1 MTARMTNVPAPDFNE
16 STTLADDALR
26 RHLAL
31 KRELIQL
38 QDHVVHI
45 ETRLARLQPLLQ
57 ILSVLGIVP
66 RLVVRAMLFP
76 LKAVGWILRLPAML
90 KQIEKAKFQSER
102 VTYDPAS
109 EAYAR
114 RLDRAAWRETL
125 RRSFGFLHPPLYKV
139 ALRQRLALAR
149 RPRVLHAIANVFV
162 GGSTQLVVDLHDYLG
177 HRIEMEVLTSALPKR
192 GSHHGMII
200 HLAPQPVLRYLVRG
214 VFSRFRPDIVH
225 VHYWGD
231 VDEPWYRAIFD
242 VAAEIG
248 CPIVQNVNTPVAPFS
263 GVPTAC
269 NVFVSQSVADRF
281 GSQAPARVI
290 HPGIDLERFTL
301 PKPHD
306 SDAFHSIG
314 MIYRL
319 ENDKLNADAIEL
331 FITVVKMR
339 PRTRVTIVGDGSLFG
354 HFRSRVEQ
362 ECLLPQFEFTGFVPY
377 DQLQTYLA
385 RFKLFVAP
393 VWQESFGQVIPFAMC
408 AGLAV
413 AGYRV
418 GAVPEILGSDETLG
432 QTLVETAT
440 IIVALLD
447 DREKLEALGKRNR
460 ALAIERFSVETMAIA
475 YLDLYRAI
483 APREFDIAP
492 TLPDAISFP
501 L

>member
-1 MTARMTNVPAPDFNE
+1 MMARMTNVPSPDFDE
-16 STTLADDALR
+16 SASLADDAAR
-26 RHLAL
+26 RHLVL
-31 KRELIQL
+31 KRELIEL
-38 QDHVVHI
+38 QDHVVDI
-45 ETRLARLQPLLQ
+45 ETRFARLKPLLQ
-57 ILSVLGIVP
+57 ILSVLGMVP
-66 RLVVRAMLFP
+66 RLLVGVILFP
-76 LKAVGWILRLPAML
+76 VKMGGWVLRLPAML
-90 KQIEKAKFQSER
+90 KQIEGAKFRSER

-109 EAYAR
+109 GTFAR
-114 RLDRAAWRETL
+114 RLDRAVLRGNL
-125 RRSFGFLHPPLYKV
+125 RRSLGLLHPPLYRIK
-139 ALRQRLALAR
+139 LRQRLALAR

-200 HLAPQPVLRYLVRG
+200 HRVPQPVSRYLVRG

-231 VDEPWYRAIFD
+231 VDEPWYRAIFE

-263 GVPTAC
+263 DVAIAC
-269 NVFVSQSVADRF
+269 NVFVSQSVADQF
-281 GSQAPARVI
+281 GSQARERII
-290 HPGIDLERFTL
+290 HPGIDLKRFTL

-306 SDAFHSIG
+306 RDAFDSIG

-331 FITVVKMR
+331 FIAVVKKR
-339 PRTRVTIVGDGSLFG
+339 PRTRVTIVGDGSLFR
-354 HFRSRVEQ
+354 HFRARVEQ
-362 ECLLPQFEFTGFVPY
+362 EGLLPQFELTGFVPY
-377 DQLQTYLA
+377 EQLQTYLA

-432 QTLVETAT
+432 QTLEETAA
-440 IIVALLD
+440 IIVSLLD

-475 YLDLYRAI
+475 YNDLYRAI
-483 APREFDIAP
+483 APREFDIARG
-492 TLPDAISFP
+492 LPDAICFP